1 MLTHLEFR
9 SDKFPSIEGEDQLV
23 NPGVW
28 GKRLA
33 DYLREGL
40 HREGIEAGE
49 PIAEDWGWVLPL
61 TDDPFGVWVGCSNY
75 GESPD
80 RFWCFLHPH
89 KISFRRLLSGKAE
102 LQNWV
107 SALRQAIDKVL
118 NEDSGVHFCSAEKP
132 NCKIG
137 FRHCGRQSTRC

>member
-1 MLTHLEFR
+1 FTFCDKAALKAITLLEMLTHLEFR
-9 SDKFPSIEGEDQLV
+9 SDKFPPIEGEDQLV

-89 KISFRRLLSGKAE
+89 KISF
-102 LQNWV
+102 
-107 SALRQAIDKVL
+107 
-118 NEDSGVHFCSAEKP
+118 
-132 NCKIG
+132 
-137 FRHCGRQSTRC
+137 

>member
-9 SDKFPSIEGEDQLV
+9 SDKFPPIEGEDQLV

-80 RFWCFLHPH
+80 RFRCFLHPH

-118 NEDSGVHFCSAEKP
+118 NEDSGVHFKRWLTQEELEKQEM
-132 NCKIG
+132 N
-137 FRHCGRQSTRC
+137 RGRC

>member
-9 SDKFPSIEGEDQLV
+9 SDKFPPIEGEDQLV

-118 NEDSGVHFCSAEKP
+118 NEDSGVHFKRWLTQEELEKQEM
-132 NCKIG
+132 N
-137 FRHCGRQSTRC
+137 RGRC

>member
-9 SDKFPSIEGEDQLV
+9 SDKFPPIEGEDQLV

-118 NEDSGVHFCSAEKP
+118 NEDSGVHFKRWLTQEELEKQEM
-132 NCKIG
+132 N
-137 FRHCGRQSTRC
+137 RRRC

>member
-1 MLTHLEFR
+1 LTHLEFR
-9 SDKFPSIEGEDQLV
+9 SDKFPPIEGEDQLV

-49 PIAEDWGWVLPL
+49 PIAEDWGWGLPL

-118 NEDSGVHFCSAEKP
+118 NEDSGVHTKRWFTQEELEKQEM
-132 NCKIG
+132 N
-137 FRHCGRQSTRC
+137 RGRC

>member
-9 SDKFPSIEGEDQLV
+9 SDKFPPIEGEDQLV

-61 TDDPFGVWVGCSNY
+61 PDDPFGVWVGCSNY

-118 NEDSGVHFCSAEKP
+118 NEDSGVHFKRWLTQEELEKQEM
-132 NCKIG
+132 N
-137 FRHCGRQSTRC
+137 RGRC